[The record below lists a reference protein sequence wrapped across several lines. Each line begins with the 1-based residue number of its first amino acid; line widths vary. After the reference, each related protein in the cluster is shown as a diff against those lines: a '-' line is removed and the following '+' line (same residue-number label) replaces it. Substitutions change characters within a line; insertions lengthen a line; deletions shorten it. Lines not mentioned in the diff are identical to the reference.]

1 MANLIS
7 IENCKICSETKTYI
21 NRIDWTFKTGEAWLI
36 TGNNGGGK
44 ADFIKA
50 LSSNKRH
57 FAPNNSANAVSLF
70 SSVFK
75 DSVETVSLETAASL
89 IEEERERD
97 ESDYMDR
104 LDEGRTGRRYIA
116 EVLGASSNRN
126 VELPE
131 IAKRLETLP
140 QVKLCGVEK
149 ILDRGLKYM
158 STGEIRRTLLC
169 RSLLSGKKLL
179 ILSDPFAGLDK
190 ESRRILLEF
199 FDTVVSKQLKG
210 YDLNENNP
218 FPHVILSME
227 RFVEIPKS
235 INRVLE
241 FTNGKVSFC
250 GNRDDYEALL
260 QERKTAEADKNEE
273 ERKSF
278 REELSQIH
286 NDSTFSKANDANNDD
301 ENLIEFHNVNVG
313 WGETKVIRNLDWTVK
328 KGEHWLVRG
337 PNGSGKTT
345 ILELIT
351 GDNQQV
357 YCNDIWLFGRKRGTG
372 ESIWDIKAKL
382 GIVSYRLHVDYR
394 MIGGFDLESVIISG
408 FHDSIG
414 LYEAKTDIEKQ
425 AAKKWLKL
433 GGFEGRENDAFSSLS
448 YGEQRAILILRAAV
462 KQPPVLILDEPCHGL
477 DENYRQKILDLME
490 VIAES
495 GTTTILHVT
504 HDPTEVLKAEK
515 HILELHPNEEP
526 MYRILKSED

>member
-1 MANLIS
+1 MEIS
-7 IENCKICSETKTYI
+7 N
-21 NRIDWTFKTGEAWLI
+21 
-36 TGNNGGGK
+36 
-44 ADFIKA
+44 
-50 LSSNKRH
+50 
-57 FAPNNSANAVSLF
+57 
-70 SSVFK
+70 
-75 DSVETVSLETAASL
+75 
-89 IEEERERD
+89 
-97 ESDYMDR
+97 
-104 LDEGRTGRRYIA
+104 
-116 EVLGASSNRN
+116 
-126 VELPE
+126 
-131 IAKRLETLP
+131 
-140 QVKLCGVEK
+140 
-149 ILDRGLKYM
+149 
-158 STGEIRRTLLC
+158 
-169 RSLLSGKKLL
+169 LLSGLKT
-179 ILSDPFAGLDK
+179 IG
-190 ESRRILLEF
+190 LLESENELRGVRTKASTSGDTIGPPAAAEYAVEPVGVATIRPSALSLQSGSELRFTESIIVETPRSAEITASFKLKDEYTF
-199 FDTVVSKQLKG
+199 FPSRKTS
-210 YDLNENNP
+210 
-218 FPHVILSME
+218 ILSME

-260 QERKTAEADKNEE
+260 QERKAAEADKNEE

-286 NDSTFSKANDANNDD
+286 NDSTFSKANGANNDD